1 MPSPDIDIQVDQ
13 RQLRG
18 VEQMLVNIPRGFPKV
33 VSRAINKI
41 AISTRKKIVDKITS
55 ELNIGKGEL
64 KKRNMK
70 LLKASYT
77 KWGAL
82 LTIFGRRIP
91 LIKFITKKQIAAGGL
106 KRGISYKIGKKGGT
120 TRIRHGFLARARFDR
135 MGAYVRAEE
144 GGKRVGRLP
153 IMELHG
159 PSVPEV
165 FDNIQEFSKALLE
178 RDIAAKL
185 AKELDTQVG
194 VLVMQEAA
202 K

>member
-1 MPSPDIDIQVDQ
+1 MAQPDIEVKVNK
-13 RQLRG
+13 RQLRK
-18 VEQMLVNIPRGFPKV
+18 VEQMLAHIPRGLNKV
-33 VSRAINKI
+33 VSRGINKV
-41 AISTRKKIVDKITS
+41 AVSTRKKIVDKITS

-77 KWGAL
+77 KWRAL

-91 LIKFITKKQIAAGGL
+91 LVKFISRKQIALGGL

-135 MGAYVRAEE
+135 LGAYVRAEE

-153 IMELHG
+153 IIELHG

-185 AKELDTQVG
+185 AKELETQVG
-194 VLVMQEAA
+194 VLIEQEAA